1 MKTIIFAAFLLS
13 GSALVFSPAAA
24 QRAAFDYSK
33 VEEKPVDLGHGLYA
47 IIPTSDDPA
56 MAIGCTT
63 VAVGTDGIMV
73 VDTQFPALYD
83 KIKAQIAKIS
93 PLPVKYV
100 INTHAHGDHTGGN
113 ADFAADGAIMVA
125 HENVLK
131 AMSSPPPGA
140 NGQPGTPTPK
150 AAWPVQTYSG
160 QGTEVKIGGQRAEL
174 VHVEHAHTD
183 GDTIIFFPDADVIA
197 TGDTMHKPGYPSV
210 DAPGSGNSTDG
221 MIAAASFIVD
231 HADARTKIVPGHGQV
246 TDKAGAIAFRNMLVT
261 AKARLAEDIAKGM
274 SEDQVVAAN
283 PLADL
288 DKIWLIKGNGAS
300 TRFLVNYYR
309 LVKSEMQK
317 PK

>member
-1 MKTIIFAAFLLS
+1 MKKI
-13 GSALVFSPAAA
+13 ALVTVLLAASCAALRPATA
-24 QRAAFDYSK
+24 QRTFDYSK
-33 VEEKPVDLGHGLYA
+33 VEEKPVDLGHGVFA

-63 VAVGTDGIMV
+63 VAVGSDGIMV

-83 KIKAQIAKIS
+83 KIRGEIARLS

-100 INTHAHGDHTGGN
+100 INTHAHGDHTGAN
-113 ADFAADGAIMVA
+113 ANFARDGAIIVA

-131 AMSSPPPGA
+131 AMSNPPPGA
-140 NGQPGTPTPK
+140 GGQPGTPVAK

-160 QGTEVKIGGQRAEL
+160 QGTEVKLGGQRAEL

-210 DAPGSGNSTDG
+210 DAPGSGNSTAG

-261 AKARLAEDIAKGM
+261 AKARLARDIAKGM
-274 SEDQVVAAN
+274 TEEQVVAAT

-288 DKIWLIKGNGAS
+288 DKTWLIKGNGAS
-300 TRFLVNYYR
+300 ARFLVNYYR

-317 PK
+317 P

>member
-1 MKTIIFAAFLLS
+1 MKTIAFVTVLLAAGALA
-13 GSALVFSPAAA
+13 SAPAMA
-24 QRAAFDYSK
+24 QRAFDYSK
-33 VEEKPVDLGHGLYA
+33 VEEKTVDLGHGLFA

-63 VAVGTDGIMV
+63 MAVGNDGIMV

-83 KIKAQIAKIS
+83 KIRAQIAKIS

-100 INTHAHGDHTGGN
+100 INTHAHGDHTGAN
-113 ADFAADGAIMVA
+113 ANFAKDGAIIVA

-131 AMSSPPPGA
+131 AMSNPPPGA
-140 NGQPGTPTPK
+140 NGQPGTPVPK

-160 QGTEVKIGGQRAEL
+160 QGTEVRLGGLRAEL

-197 TGDTMHKPGYPSV
+197 TGDTMHRPGYPSV
-210 DAPGSGNSTDG
+210 DAPGSGNSSAG
-221 MIAAASFIVD
+221 MIAAATFIVD
-231 HADARTKIVPGHGQV
+231 HADAKTRIVPGHGQV
-246 TDKAGAIAFRNMLVT
+246 TDKAGAKGFRDMLVT
-261 AKARLAEDIAKGM
+261 ARARLARDIAKGM
-274 SEDQVVAAN
+274 SEAQVVAAI

-288 DKIWLIKGNGAS
+288 DKTWLIKGNGAS

-317 PK
+317 P

>member
-1 MKTIIFAAFLLS
+1 MKTIAFVTVLLA
-13 GSALVFSPAAA
+13 GSCLALSPATA
-24 QRAAFDYSK
+24 QRAFDYSK
-33 VEEKPVDLGHGLYA
+33 VEEKTVDLGHGVSA

-63 VAVGTDGIMV
+63 VAVGTDGIIV

-83 KIKAQIAKIS
+83 KIRAPIAKLS

-100 INTHAHGDHTGGN
+100 INTHAHGDHTGSN
-113 ADFAADGAIMVA
+113 ANFAKDGAIIVA

-131 AMSSPPPGA
+131 AMSNPPPGA
-140 NGQPGTPTPK
+140 NGQPGTPTPQM
-150 AAWPVQTYSG
+150 AWPVQTYSG
-160 QGTEVKIGGQRAEL
+160 QGTEVKVGGQRAEL

-231 HADARTKIVPGHGQV
+231 HSDAKTKIVPGHGQV
-246 TDKAGAIAFRNMLVT
+246 IDKAGAIAFRNMLVT
-261 AKARLAEDIAKGM
+261 AKARLARDIAKGM
-274 SEDQVVAAN
+274 TEEQVVAVN

-288 DKIWLIKGNGAS
+288 DKVWLIKGNGAS
-300 TRFLVNYYR
+300 SRFLVNYYR

-317 PK
+317 P

>member
-1 MKTIIFAAFLLS
+1 MKKIAFLTVLLA
-13 GSALVFSPAAA
+13 GGCLTLSPAMA
-24 QRAAFDYSK
+24 QRTFDYSK
-33 VEEKPVDLGHGLYA
+33 VEEKPVDLGHGITA

-63 VAVGTDGIMV
+63 VAVGTDGIIV

-83 KIKAQIAKIS
+83 KIRAQIATLS

-113 ADFAADGAIMVA
+113 ADFSKDGAIIVA

-131 AMSSPPPGA
+131 AMSNPPPGA
-140 NGQPGTPTPK
+140 NGQPGTPVPK
-150 AAWPVQTYSG
+150 MAWPVQTYSG
-160 QGTEVKIGGQRAEL
+160 QGTEVKLSGQRAEL

-221 MIAAASFIVD
+221 MIAAATFIVD
-231 HADARTKIVPGHGQV
+231 HSDAKTKIVPGHGQV

-261 AKARLAEDIAKGM
+261 AKSRLAKDIAKGM
-274 SEDQVVAAN
+274 TEEQVIAAN

-288 DKIWLIKGNGAS
+288 DKAWLIKGNGAS
-300 TRFLVNYYR
+300 GRFLVNYYR

-317 PK
+317 P